1 MRFHVLNLTHPK
13 DWPLTTML
21 RESLREFMPADI
33 GVTFTS
39 LEVADVAAM
48 APDIPHDDFIL
59 LREPGFGQWGW
70 RSSMMKV
77 AMLRRASSVVRN
89 HDYLVSVDSD
99 VHFTSRGIFKWICDN
114 NPPIAGAM
122 HSEKAATKYG
132 MFAHLSGACMFIRGD
147 VLKSIVY
154 GVDYEQIEREIR
166 ATTLSTNED
175 VVVSYIAVACGWN
188 LTAIPPAVWD
198 AGLHH
203 HNVPGKERWPEELKS
218 KGAYP
223 PWQSLLA

>member
-1 MRFHVLNLTHPK
+1 MTFHCLNLTHPK

-21 RESLREFMPADI
+21 RESIREFLPNR
-33 GVTFTS
+33 GVMFTS
-39 LEVADVAAM
+39 VEVADLTAM
-48 APDIPHDDFIL
+48 VHDIPLDDFIL
-59 LREPGFGQWGW
+59 LREPGFGQWCW
-70 RSSMMKV
+70 QSSMVKV
-77 AMLRRASSVVRN
+77 AMLRQASNVVGN
-89 HDYLVSVDSD
+89 SDYLVCVDSD
-99 VHFTSRGIFKWICDN
+99 VHFTSRRIFTWINDN
-114 NPPIAGAM
+114 MPAIAGGM
-122 HSEKAATKYG
+122 HSEQKATRYG
-132 MFAHLSGACMFIRGD
+132 MFAHLSGCCMFIRGD
-147 VLKSIVY
+147 VLRSICY
-154 GVDYEQIEREIR
+154 GVDYAEIEREIR

>member
-1 MRFHVLNLTHPK
+1 MNHILTLTCPR
-13 DWPLTTML
+13 DWPLSLML
-21 RESLREFMPADI
+21 RESIREFMPNL

-39 LEVADVAAM
+39 VEVADLATM
-48 APDIPHDDFIL
+48 CLDIPLDDFIL

-70 RSSMMKV
+70 ASSMVKI
-77 AMLRRASSVVRN
+77 AMLRQASNVVRHN
-89 HDYLVSVDSD
+89 DYLVCVDSD
-99 VHFTSRGIFKWICDN
+99 VHFTSGGIFRWIAEN
-114 NPPIAGAM
+114 NPPIAGGM
-122 HSEKAATKYG
+122 HDEKKATRYG

-147 VLKSIVY
+147 VLKSIAY

-175 VVVSYIAVACGWN
+175 VVVSYLAVACGWN

-203 HNVPGKERWPEELKS
+203 HNTPDKSGWPEQLKAQ
-218 KGAYP
+218 GAYP
-223 PWQSLLA
+223 PWRTPS